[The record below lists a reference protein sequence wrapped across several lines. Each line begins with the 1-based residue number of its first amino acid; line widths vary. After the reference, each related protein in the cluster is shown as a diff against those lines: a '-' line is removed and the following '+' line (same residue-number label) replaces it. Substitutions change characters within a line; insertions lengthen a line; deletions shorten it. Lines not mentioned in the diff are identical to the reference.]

1 MITKQTR
8 IHNVYL
14 KLITQILFV
23 LIFHVLEMSNVLD
36 IRLKS
41 DESEKYLKVAV
52 TEREENCVPSYAR

>member
-41 DESEKYLKVAV
+41 DESEKYLKVVV